1 MKTLED
7 FYEDIADSDEYEVTL
22 TLTDFIDADELE
34 TSLKAIINSYR
45 LGQTGAFESTC
56 RGFAAMLDNAI
67 NERAEKAQ
75 EKAKERAKENAALS
89 PSWANEYDERR
100 HA

>member
-1 MKTLED
+1 MKTLEECYD
-7 FYEDIADSDEYEVTL
+7 DIADSDEYEVTL

-45 LGQTGAFESTC
+45 LGQTGAFESAC
-56 RGFAAMLDNAI
+56 RGFAAMLDGAI
-67 NERAEKAQ
+67 NERANKSLD
-75 EKAKERAKENAALS
+75 KEREKPDVGFSKGSEF
-89 PSWANEYDERR
+89 DVRR

>member
-7 FYEDIADSDEYEVTL
+7 FYDDIADSDEYEVTL

-34 TSLKAIINSYR
+34 TSLKAIINSYK
-45 LGQTGAFESTC
+45 LGQTGAFESVC
-56 RGFAAMLDNAI
+56 RGFASMLDSAI
-67 NERAEKAQ
+67 IERANKAL
-75 EKAKERAKENAALS
+75 EKAKEQPDLGWS
-89 PSWANEYDERR
+89 DGNEYDARR